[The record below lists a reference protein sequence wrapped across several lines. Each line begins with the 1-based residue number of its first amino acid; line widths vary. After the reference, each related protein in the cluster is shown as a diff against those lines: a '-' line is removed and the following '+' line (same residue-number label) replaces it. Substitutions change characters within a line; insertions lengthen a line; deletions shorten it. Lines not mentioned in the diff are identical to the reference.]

1 MKKDGKVFL
10 RVRWVGYGSDDD
22 SDEREENV
30 QKTIALMQWQDTGRD
45 AWAAGIEELKRKRR
59 ERKAVRQITQSQ
71 REEKYARKY

>member
-1 MKKDGKVFL
+1 MFL

-22 SDEREENV
+22 SDEREEHV

>member
-1 MKKDGKVFL
+1 MA
-10 RVRWVGYGSDDD
+10 GYRKS
-22 SDEREENV
+22 
-30 QKTIALMQWQDTGRD
+30 